1 MYLQMIWIYLFQ
13 LLMIWIWDGKQIH
26 VNIKNL
32 IQAMDLIVKNLLILL
47 KPPVKKNYNLEK
59 EQDSKKRYN

>member
-1 MYLQMIWIYLFQ
+1 
-13 LLMIWIWDGKQIH
+13 MIWIWDGKQIH